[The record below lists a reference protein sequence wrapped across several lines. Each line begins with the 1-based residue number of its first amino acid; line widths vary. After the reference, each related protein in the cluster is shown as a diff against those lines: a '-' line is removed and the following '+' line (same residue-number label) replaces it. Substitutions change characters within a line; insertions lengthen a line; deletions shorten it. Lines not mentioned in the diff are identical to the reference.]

1 MTGGSDHMAPQPGAP
16 LVELLRARLA
26 LVAEAGALNAE
37 HVRLLQR
44 AAGAEIATLAASE
57 APDDATLRGEI
68 EAVEARLHAVEQ
80 KIAEIDQ
87 ELEP

>member
-1 MTGGSDHMAPQPGAP
+1 MTGGPGHMPPHPGEA

-44 AAGAEIATLAASE
+44 AAGAEIATLAE
-57 APDDATLRGEI
+57 AGVPDHAALRSQI
-68 EAVEARLHAVEQ
+68 EAVETRLHAVEQ
-80 KIAEIDQ
+80 KIADIDQ
-87 ELEP
+87 ELET